1 MSALL
6 KEADRETLRRIAR
19 RAQQIVDGRVRW
31 ESRTLAELASGPS
44 TRLELVAI
52 IRARFTREDQ
62 RALHDAI
69 RRLIAKGKVRERPMI
84 EPGGRAVR
92 VEPVMVLEVVR

>member
-31 ESRTLAELASGPS
+31 EARVLQELEKGPS
-44 TRLELVAI
+44 TRLELLSI
-52 IRARFTREDQ
+52 IRSRFTREDQ
-62 RALHDAI
+62 KAMNDAI
-69 RRLIAKGKVRERPMI
+69 RRLIAKGKLRERPMI

-92 VEPVMVLEVVR
+92 VEPVMVLELVR